1 MDSDSSNQ
9 KPSSSK
15 DPAVQGSLS
24 PKLGGQN
31 SELSQWIVPLAALF
45 IIALLVG
52 YFLTRSSNFLA
63 NTSPE
68 PDPLANKRE
77 KVPEFQVLSPA
88 GTLVSSHSYL
98 GKVLMIGF
106 WQSDCSQ
113 CLLEIPAFNTV
124 YKKYRGNGL
133 EVIEINLDEKE
144 VGEKVQKDVWS
155 RGNYKILSF
164 LDPQKTTAKIL
175 QVETLPSAI
184 VLDKKGRLAF
194 HSYGSNDWQSPET
207 SRLIEDLLLEEE

>member
-1 MDSDSSNQ
+1 MDSNSSNK

-15 DPAVQGSLS
+15 DPASQDPIGSE
-24 PKLGGQN
+24 PGGHN
-31 SELSQWIVPLAALF
+31 SEISRWIIPLATLF

-52 YFLTRSSNFLA
+52 YFLTRSTNFLA
-63 NTSPE
+63 NTSSE
-68 PDPLANKRE
+68 PDPLANERQ
-77 KVPEFQVLSPA
+77 KVPEFQLLSPSGA
-88 GTLVSSHSYL
+88 LVSSHSYL

-106 WQSDCSQ
+106 WQADCSQ
-113 CLLEIPAFNTV
+113 CLLELPAFNTV
-124 YKKYRGNGL
+124 YKKYQSNGL

-144 VGEKVQKDVWS
+144 LGKKVQKDVWS
-155 RGNYKILSF
+155 RGNYKILPF
-164 LDPQKTTAKIL
+164 LDPQRAAAKIL

-184 VLDKKGRLAF
+184 VIDKKGRLAF